1 MCYKAV
7 QFYATESDI
16 KKAMQYAYSLAFNTQ
31 IPDEQHTSSD
41 KNKKKQ
47 SRTNK
52 TKPLLDEN
60 EINEILEKDKEKS
73 QNILEI

>member
-1 MCYKAV
+1 MECANKAV

-16 KKAMQYAYSLAFNTQ
+16 KKRCNMHILLRLILRYLMNNILVLTK
-31 IPDEQHTSSD
+31 I
-41 KNKKKQ
+41 KKQ

-60 EINEILEKDKEKS
+60 EINEILEKDKEKVKTY
-73 QNILEI
+73 

>member
-1 MCYKAV
+1 
-7 QFYATESDI
+7 
-16 KKAMQYAYSLAFNTQ
+16 MQYAYSLAFNTQ

-41 KNKKKQ
+41 KNKKQ

-60 EINEILEKDKEKS
+60 EINEILEKDKEKVKTY
-73 QNILEI
+73 